1 MELKE
6 RIVKGLDGEFAGLA
20 NGFNI
25 LNRYIYGTQKGC
37 YYLLGG
43 LSGTF
48 KTTLVDYILLNNI
61 RDAEEKGIE
70 LNIFYYSFEIDKLT
84 KKCNWLSSIAYQ
96 KYGVVISPQKIKG
109 LGTNRLTSDE
119 LRIIES
125 EIPYVENLFSKIKFR
140 FSSLN
145 PTGIFKELRSFAIE
159 RGKIIS
165 EEYEDANGRMQ
176 EKVIGYEPN
185 NPYAYNLVI
194 LDHLFL
200 IHKERGFQTKEVLD
214 KYSEYCVYL
223 RNIFGFTFFNIQ
235 QFNQGLNSVDRQK
248 FKGIDLSPSQNDFR
262 DTTVPYTDADVVMG
276 LMNPYKMDIDKCLDY
291 DVSLLGQNMVMLKII
306 KNRMDE
312 DNIAIGLYAN
322 PKAGTFEE
330 LPKPNKIIYKQ
341 YNTN

>member
-6 RIVKGLDGEFAGLA
+6 RIEKGLAGSFAGLD
-20 NGFNI
+20 NGFDK
-25 LNRYIYGTQKGC
+25 LNRYIFGTQRGC

-61 RDAEEKGIE
+61 RDAEKKGIE
-70 LNIFYYSFEIDKLT
+70 LNIFYYSFEIDELS

-109 LGTNRLTSDE
+109 LGNNRMNPDE
-119 LRIIES
+119 LKIIES
-125 EIPYVENLFSKIKFR
+125 EIPYVEDLFSKIKFR

-145 PTGIFKELRSFAIE
+145 PTGIFKELRSFAME

-165 EEYEDANGRMQ
+165 EEYEDANGKLQ
-176 EKVIGYEPN
+176 EKVVGYTPY
-185 NPYAYNLVI
+185 NPDAYNLVV

-223 RNIFGFTFFNIQ
+223 RNIFGYTFFNIQ
-235 QFNQGLNSVDRQK
+235 QFNQGLTR
-248 FKGIDLSPSQNDFR
+248 
-262 DTTVPYTDADVVMG
+262 
-276 LMNPYKMDIDKCLDY
+276 
-291 DVSLLGQNMVMLKII
+291 
-306 KNRMDE
+306 
-312 DNIAIGLYAN
+312 
-322 PKAGTFEE
+322 
-330 LPKPNKIIYKQ
+330 
-341 YNTN
+341 